1 LRAAVAA
8 RQAGATV
15 ALVTK
20 IHPLRSNTGVA
31 FGGLNAPLGSDDSA
45 SDFAEDTMIAG
56 DGLNDRAVVRAFS
69 EQARSD
75 VLWLERMGVPFNRD
89 SGGKL
94 DRRPFGANRHN
105 RTCYTDD
112 WIGHIVLQV
121 AYEQFQRSQAALFE
135 DCFVTSLVVDDGN
148 CAGATALNLRTGA
161 LESFSTGAVIL
172 ATGGFSR
179 LYRPSTASIGTTG
192 DGQSLAYH
200 AGARLMDIE
209 MVQFH
214 PTVFPGRDGL
224 LITETAL
231 ADGAQIVNQKGEAV
245 IQTKGATREQ
255 LCLSIHRA
263 AQDGQGAIALDLRPI
278 GKEALTSRYPQT
290 REVVRLVSGI
300 DITKDPVPIRPA
312 AHRPIG
318 GIETNDKGETSITGL
333 FATGECACNGLNGAG
348 RLAGNTLTESI
359 VFGRRAGEAAS
370 ALVKGVQKK
379 VFPAARASDEERRLE
394 ALTGN
399 GSSQS
404 SGDSLG
410 KIQAEL
416 GQLMDERVGLLRDQA
431 SLQGALDWIQGLK
444 ERYSKLRIGNAS
456 RIFNYALTTHL
467 ETGSLM
473 NMADA
478 VTLAAQTR
486 MESRGAHQRTDYP
499 SRDDAKW
506 KCHTVVTR
514 GQAAPQVGTKP
525 IAS

>member
-1 LRAAVAA
+1 MRAAVAA

-45 SDFAEDTMIAG
+45 AEFAEDTIIAG
-56 DGLNDRAVVRAFS
+56 DGLNESVVVRAFA

-89 SGGKL
+89 RGGKL

-121 AYEQFQRSQAALFE
+121 AYEQFQRSRAALFD
-135 DCFVTSLVVDDGN
+135 DCFVTSLVIDNGN
-148 CAGATALNLRTGA
+148 CVGATALNLKTGA
-161 LESFSTGAVIL
+161 LESFSTRAVIL

-192 DGQSLAYH
+192 DGQSLAYR

-231 ADGAQIVNQKGEAV
+231 ADGAQLVNQTGEEV
-245 IQTKGATREQ
+245 IHSKGATREQ
-255 LCLSIHRA
+255 LSLSIHRA
-263 AQDGQGAIALDLRPI
+263 FQDGQGAIALDLRPI
-278 GKEALTSRYPQT
+278 GKELLGSRYPQT
-290 REVVRLVSGI
+290 REIVRAVSGI
-300 DITKDPVPIRPA
+300 DVTKDPVPIRPA

-318 GIETNDKGETSITGL
+318 GIEINDQGATSIAGL
-333 FATGECACNGLNGAG
+333 FATGECACSGLNGAG
-348 RLAGNTLTESI
+348 RLAGNTLTESM
-359 VFGRRAGEAAS
+359 VFGRRVGEAAS
-370 ALVKGVQKK
+370 AFVKAAQKK
-379 VFPAARASDEERRLE
+379 AFPATVVSDEERRL
-394 ALTGN
+394 AAFAGN

-404 SGDSLG
+404 SSDSAG
-410 KIQAEL
+410 KIQVEL

-431 SLQGALDWIQGLK
+431 SLQGALDRIQGLQ
-444 ERYSKLRIGNAS
+444 ERYSNLRVRNPSG
-456 RIFNYALTTHL
+456 IFNYALTTHL
-467 ETGSLM
+467 ETGSLL
-473 NMADA
+473 NLADA

-486 MESRGAHQRTDYP
+486 TESRGAHQRTDYP
-499 SRDDAKW
+499 GRDDSKW
-506 KCHTVVTR
+506 KCHTIVTR
-514 GQAAPQVGTKP
+514 GQAAPQVSTKP